1 MLLIHCFFVLFLFF
15 FFLLPFSTHRYNH
28 FLLRRIEKI
37 ATVLVKLKKK
47 KQMDLQRVNAGGG
60 GKEAIDVSGVFERT
74 IASERRRLA
83 KIDKSRHKVVQV
95 KVKDNLYLIQ
105 RRRNYRKKVGI
116 EEKRQEV
123 VKRRTVI
130 QKRHLRQRAKK
141 RERESKRT
149 RDLVQKKHEDALLLA
164 GKKILYIVWLYLKK
178 KKK

>member
-1 MLLIHCFFVLFLFF
+1 M
-15 FFLLPFSTHRYNH
+15 
-28 FLLRRIEKI
+28 LRRIEKI

-47 KQMDLQRVNAGGG
+47 KQMDLQRVNDGGG

-178 KKK
+178 KKKDNKSLTTQIFFIFFL

>member
-1 MLLIHCFFVLFLFF
+1 
-15 FFLLPFSTHRYNH
+15 
-28 FLLRRIEKI
+28 
-37 ATVLVKLKKK
+37 
-47 KQMDLQRVNAGGG
+47 MDLQRVNDGGG

-164 GKKILYIVWLYLKK
+164 GKKILYIVWLCGCI
-178 KKK
+178 